1 MGNYNIPRN
10 KKRGASKR
18 VIIDNPIL
26 KFFMAIF
33 VVGLGV
39 VIAGMIALKLYLSS
53 LPPIKNLNTLKPNIV
68 TTFCS
73 SDGEVI
79 KTFAAYT
86 YSNVELKEVPEQ
98 LIKALVATEDKNF
111 YKHPGYDLIGL
122 ARSMVANVLAGHVV
136 QGASTL
142 TQQLSRILFLSNEKT
157 FTRKV
162 KELQVAAQIEKT
174 ISKDKILEM
183 YLNNVYLGSGAYGV
197 KGAARIYFNKSL
209 NQLTLPEMAL
219 IAGLPQAPSVYSPF
233 NNIEKAKKRR
243 NQVLLR
249 MYKMKYI
256 DKETLDK
263 AKNAPIVLSTMPHLY
278 ATNKAPYF
286 CDYVMKDL
294 QKLGFTE
301 DDIVNGGYKVITTLN
316 YKAQQKANEAIIKN
330 LNSWGLKNPKNQAA
344 VFSFSPIDGRI
355 LVYAGGKD
363 YTKSQYD
370 RVSQSSRPSGSA
382 FKPFIYTAAI
392 EKGFSPNDMV
402 DDLPVKIGDWT
413 PKNYGNKY
421 RGPIPLYT
429 ALMISSNVCTAR
441 LMDVVGVRSVIQ
453 LARVMGIT
461 TPIPYDLTI
470 SLGSNSVKLFEMT
483 RAYGVFANGGFR
495 VEPYAIERVE
505 SSRGTVL
512 YEARKTRTSKVL
524 NIHTAATMTAMLKT
538 VITNGTGRA
547 ANIGKPA
554 AGKTG
559 TTDDSKDAYFIGF
572 TPDVVTGVWVG
583 NDDNTQMGGVT
594 GGTIPALIWKD
605 VMLVATEPYGDSDF
619 EYSEIFLTPFKAS
632 NVSIIPQEEAKQAFE
647 EMEKRELELQLKKEK
662 GEEIPQAPI
671 IKPDSIKPVEI
682 IQQTFVPSKKKEKIV
697 APQINPIPVTNS
709 EQVMPSTIIPPKS
722 NMGNQII
729 KEKETNVQEN
739 FAPIPLAPTPFGE
752 QGD

>member
-1 MGNYNIPRN
+1 MGNYNIPKNRKRGYS
-10 KKRGASKR
+10 KKRIM
-18 VIIDNPIL
+18 VDNPMLSLITGL
-26 KFFMAIF
+26 
-33 VVGLGV
+33 VVFALGV
-39 VIAGMIALKLYLSS
+39 FLAGMIALKLYLMS

-68 TTFCS
+68 TTFCA

-79 KTFAAYT
+79 KTFAGYT
-86 YSNVELKEVPEQ
+86 YSNVQLSEVPEQ
-98 LIKALVATEDKNF
+98 LVKALIATEDKNF
-111 YKHPGYDLIGL
+111 YSHPGYDMIGL
-122 ARSMVANVLAGHVV
+122 ARSMVANALAGHVV
-136 QGASTL
+136 QGASTI

-157 FTRKV
+157 FTRKI

-174 ISKDKILEM
+174 IPKDKILEM

-197 KGAARIYFNKSL
+197 KGAAKIYFNKNL

-219 IAGLPQAPSVYSPF
+219 IAGLPQAPSVYSPY
-233 NNIEKAKKRR
+233 NNIKLAEKRR

-256 DKETLDK
+256 DKETYEN
-263 AKNAPIVLSTMPHLY
+263 AKKSPIKLSTMPMMY

-294 QKLGFTE
+294 QKLGFSE
-301 DDIVNGGYKVITTLN
+301 DEIVNGGYKVITTLN
-316 YKAQQKANEAIIKN
+316 YNAQVKANEAIIRD
-330 LNSWGLKNPKNQAA
+330 LNAWGLSRDKNQAA

-363 YTKSQYD
+363 YSKSQYD
-370 RVSQSSRPSGSA
+370 RITQSSRPSGSA
-382 FKPFIYTAAI
+382 FKPFVYTAAI
-392 EKGFSPNDMV
+392 EKGYSPNDMI
-402 DDLPVKIGDWT
+402 DDLPFRAGDWT

-429 ALMISSNVCTAR
+429 ALMVSSNVCTAR
-441 LMDVVGVRSVIQ
+441 LMDAVGVRAVIQ

-461 TPIPYDLTI
+461 TPIPYDYTI

-483 RAYGVFANGGFR
+483 RAYGVFANGGFK

-512 YEARKTRTSKVL
+512 YEAKKARSSKVL
-524 NIHTAATMTAMLKT
+524 NLNTAATMTAIMKT

-559 TTDDSKDAYFIGF
+559 TTDDSRDAYFIGF

-583 NDDNTQMGGVT
+583 NDDNSQMGGIT
-594 GGTIPALIWKD
+594 GGTVPAIIWKD
-605 VMLVATEPYGDSDF
+605 VMTVATEPYGNVDF
-619 EYSEIFLTPFKAS
+619 EYPEVILNPFKAPG
-632 NVSIIPQEEAKQAFE
+632 VSIIPQSEAKKKLD
-647 EMEKRELELQLKKEK
+647 EKDKAKDETQKENN
-662 GEEIPQAPI
+662 EQPAVV
-671 IKPDSIKPVEI
+671 KPDSIKPVDL
-682 IQQTFVPSKKKEKIV
+682 IQKKKETPTVEVKQERV
-697 APQINPIPVTNS
+697 EAPQAQFAPIPVTS
-709 EQVMPSTIIPPKS
+709 
-722 NMGNQII
+722 
-729 KEKETNVQEN
+729 
-739 FAPIPLAPTPFGE
+739 APIG
-752 QGD
+752 Q

>member
-1 MGNYNIPRN
+1 MGNYIPKSRR
-10 KKRGASKR
+10 KKSSKR
-18 VIIDNPIL
+18 LIIENPALQLVMGIL
-26 KFFMAIF
+26 VFA
-33 VVGLGV
+33 LGV
-39 VIAGMIALKLYLSS
+39 ILAGMIALKLYLVS

-68 TTFCS
+68 TTFCA

-86 YSNVELKEVPEQ
+86 YSNVELKEVPET
-98 LIKALVATEDKNF
+98 LVKAFIATEDKNF
-111 YKHPGYDLIGL
+111 YTHPGYDMLGL

-136 QGASTL
+136 QGASTI

-157 FTRKV
+157 FTRKI

-174 ISKDKILEM
+174 LSKDKILEM

-197 KGAARIYFNKSL
+197 KGAAKIYFNKNL

-219 IAGLPQAPSVYSPF
+219 IAGLPQAPSVYSPY
-233 NNIEKAKKRR
+233 NSKELARKRR

-256 DKETLDK
+256 DKETYENAKK
-263 AKNAPIVLSTMPHLY
+263 APVILSSMPIMY

-286 CDYVMKDL
+286 CDYVVKEMH
-294 QKLGFTE
+294 KLGFTE
-301 DDIVNGGYKVITTLN
+301 DEIVNGGYKVITTLD
-316 YKAQQKANEAIIKN
+316 YKAQVKANEAILTN
-330 LNSWGLKNPKNQAA
+330 LRAWGLTRDKNQAA

-363 YTKSQYD
+363 YSKSQYD
-370 RVSQSSRPSGSA
+370 RVSQSARPSGSA

-392 EKGFSPNDMV
+392 EKGYSPNDMI
-402 DDLPVKIGDWT
+402 DDLPFKAGDWT

-429 ALMISSNVCTAR
+429 ALMVSSNVCTAR
-441 LMDVVGVRSVIQ
+441 LMDAIGVRPVIQ

-461 TPIPYDLTI
+461 TPIPYDYTI

-483 RAYGVFANGGFR
+483 RAYGVFANGGYK
-495 VEPYAIERVE
+495 VEPYAIERIE
-505 SSRGTVL
+505 SSRGTIL
-512 YEARKTRTSKVL
+512 YEAKKARSSKVL
-524 NIHTAATMTAMLKT
+524 NLNTAATMTAIMKT

-559 TTDDSKDAYFIGF
+559 TTDDSRDAYFIGF

-583 NDDNTQMGGVT
+583 NDDNSQMGGVT
-594 GGTIPALIWKD
+594 GGTIPAKIWRD
-605 VMLVATEPYGDSDF
+605 IMLVATAPYGNSDF
-619 EYSEIFLTPFKAS
+619 EYPEVILNPFRAPG
-632 NVSIIPQEEAKQAFE
+632 VSIIPQSEAK
-647 EMEKRELELQLKKEK
+647 KVLEDKNSEQKDEIKDKESK
-662 GEEIPQAPI
+662 QQSPI
-671 IKPDSIKPVEI
+671 IKPVEI
-682 IQQTFVPSKKKEKIV
+682 LQQTLTPMKKKEASTIEVKQERV
-697 APQINPIPVTNS
+697 ETPQPDLAPVPVTS
-709 EQVMPSTIIPPKS
+709 APVGIKS
-722 NMGNQII
+722 NSA
-729 KEKETNVQEN
+729 E
-739 FAPIPLAPTPFGE
+739 
-752 QGD
+752 

>member
-1 MGNYNIPRN
+1 MGNYNIPKNRKRGYS
-10 KKRGASKR
+10 KKRIM
-18 VIIDNPIL
+18 VDNPMLSLITTL
-26 KFFMAIF
+26 
-33 VVGLGV
+33 VVFALGV
-39 VIAGMIALKLYLSS
+39 FLAGMIALKLYLMS

-68 TTFCS
+68 TTFCA

-79 KTFAAYT
+79 KTFAGYT
-86 YSNVELKEVPEQ
+86 YSNVQLSEVPEQ
-98 LIKALVATEDKNF
+98 LVKALLATEDKNF
-111 YKHPGYDLIGL
+111 YSHPGYDMIGL
-122 ARSMVANVLAGHVV
+122 ARSMVANTLAGHVV
-136 QGASTL
+136 QGASTI

-157 FTRKV
+157 FTRKI

-174 ISKDKILEM
+174 IPKDKILEM

-197 KGAARIYFNKSL
+197 KGAAKIYFNKNL

-219 IAGLPQAPSVYSPF
+219 IAGLPQAPSVYSPY
-233 NNIEKAKKRR
+233 NNIKLAEKRR

-256 DKETLDK
+256 DKETYEN
-263 AKNAPIVLSTMPHLY
+263 AKKSPIKLSTMPMMY

-294 QKLGFTE
+294 QKLGFSE
-301 DDIVNGGYKVITTLN
+301 DEIVNGGYKVITTLN
-316 YKAQQKANEAIIKN
+316 YNAQVKANEAIIRD
-330 LNSWGLKNPKNQAA
+330 LNAWGLSRDKNQAA

-363 YTKSQYD
+363 YSKSQYD
-370 RVSQSSRPSGSA
+370 RITQSSRPSGSA
-382 FKPFIYTAAI
+382 FKPFVYTAAI
-392 EKGFSPNDMV
+392 EKGYSPNDMI
-402 DDLPVKIGDWT
+402 DDLPFRAGDWT

-429 ALMISSNVCTAR
+429 ALMVSSNVCTAR
-441 LMDVVGVRSVIQ
+441 LMDAVGVRAVIQ

-461 TPIPYDLTI
+461 TPIPYDYTI

-483 RAYGVFANGGFR
+483 RAYGVFAKGGFK

-512 YEARKTRTSKVL
+512 YEAKKARSSKVL
-524 NIHTAATMTAMLKT
+524 NLNTAATMTAIMKT

-559 TTDDSKDAYFIGF
+559 TTDDSRDAYFIGF

-583 NDDNTQMGGVT
+583 NDDNSQMGGIT
-594 GGTIPALIWKD
+594 GGTVPAIIWKD
-605 VMLVATEPYGDSDF
+605 VMTVATEPYGNVDF
-619 EYSEIFLTPFKAS
+619 EYPEVILNPFKAPG
-632 NVSIIPQEEAKQAFE
+632 VSIIPQSEAKKKLD
-647 EMEKRELELQLKKEK
+647 EKDKEK
-662 GEEIPQAPI
+662 EKNEVQKDNNEQHATV
-671 IKPDSIKPVEI
+671 KPDSIKPVDL
-682 IQQTFVPSKKKEKIV
+682 IQKRKETPTVEVKQERV
-697 APQINPIPVTNS
+697 EAPQAQFAPIPVTN
-709 EQVMPSTIIPPKS
+709 
-722 NMGNQII
+722 
-729 KEKETNVQEN
+729 
-739 FAPIPLAPTPFGE
+739 APVG
-752 QGD
+752 Q

>member
-1 MGNYNIPRN
+1 MGNYNIPKNR
-10 KKRGASKR
+10 KKNYSKR
-18 VIIDNPIL
+18 VQVDNPLLGMIL
-26 KFFMAIF
+26 GFIVFA
-33 VVGLGV
+33 LGV
-39 VIAGMIALKLYLSS
+39 LLAGMIALKLYLMS

-68 TTFCS
+68 TTFCA

-86 YSNVELKEVPEQ
+86 YSNVELKEVPED
-98 LIKALVATEDKNF
+98 LVKALIATEDKNF
-111 YKHPGYDLIGL
+111 YTHPGYDMLGL

-136 QGASTL
+136 QGASTI

-157 FTRKV
+157 FTRKI

-197 KGAARIYFNKSL
+197 KGAAKIYFNKNL

-219 IAGLPQAPSVYSPF
+219 IAGLPQAPSVYSPY
-233 NNIEKAKKRR
+233 NNKKLAEQRR

-249 MYKMKYI
+249 MYKMRYI
-256 DKETLDK
+256 DKKTYEE
-263 AKNAPIVLSTMPHLY
+263 AKKAPIVLSSMPIMY

-294 QKLGFTE
+294 QKLGFSE
-301 DDIVNGGYKVITTLN
+301 DEIVNGGFRVITTLN
-316 YKAQQKANEAIIKN
+316 YKAQVTANEAIIRN
-330 LNSWGLKNPKNQAA
+330 LNAWGLNRDKNQAA

-370 RVSQSSRPSGSA
+370 RVTQSARPSGSA

-392 EKGFSPNDMV
+392 EKGFSPNDMI
-402 DDLPVKIGDWT
+402 DDLPFKAGDWT

-421 RGPIPLYT
+421 RGPIPMYT
-429 ALMISSNVCTAR
+429 ALMVSSNVCTAR
-441 LMDVVGVRSVIQ
+441 LMEMVGVRPVIQ

-461 TPIPYDLTI
+461 TPIPYDYTI

-483 RAYGVFANGGFR
+483 RAYGVFANGGYK

-505 SSRGTVL
+505 SSRGTIL
-512 YEARKTRTSKVL
+512 YEAKKARTSKVL
-524 NIHTAATMTAMLKT
+524 NINTAATMTAIMKT

-559 TTDDSKDAYFIGF
+559 TTDDSRDAYFIGF

-583 NDDNTQMGGVT
+583 NDDNSQMGGVT
-594 GGTIPALIWKD
+594 GGTIPAKIWKD
-605 VMLVATEPYGDSDF
+605 VMTVATEPYGNADF
-619 EYSEIFLTPFKAS
+619 EYPEIILNPFKAPG
-632 NVSIIPQEEAKQAFE
+632 VSIIPQSEAKKALEEKEQEKIKEEETKNKEQEKQAVV
-647 EMEKRELELQLKKEK
+647 
-662 GEEIPQAPI
+662 
-671 IKPDSIKPVEI
+671 KPDSVKPVDMI
-682 IQQTFVPSKKKEKIV
+682 PFKKKETPTIEVKQERIEG
-697 APQINPIPVTNS
+697 AQI
-709 EQVMPSTIIPPKS
+709 E
-722 NMGNQII
+722 NQ
-729 KEKETNVQEN
+729 
-739 FAPIPLAPTPFGE
+739 FAPIPMTAAPVG
-752 QGD
+752 Q

>member
-1 MGNYNIPRN
+1 MGNYSIPKNRKRGYS
-10 KKRGASKR
+10 KKR
-18 VIIDNPIL
+18 VMVDNPMLSLITGL
-26 KFFMAIF
+26 
-33 VVGLGV
+33 VVFALGV
-39 VIAGMIALKLYLSS
+39 FLAGMIALKLYLMS

-68 TTFCS
+68 TTFCA

-79 KTFAAYT
+79 KTFAGYT
-86 YSNVELKEVPEQ
+86 YSNVQLSEVPEQ
-98 LIKALVATEDKNF
+98 LVKALIATEDKNF
-111 YKHPGYDLIGL
+111 YSHPGYDMIGL
-122 ARSMVANVLAGHVV
+122 ARSMVANALAGHVV
-136 QGASTL
+136 QGASTI

-157 FTRKV
+157 FTRKI

-174 ISKDKILEM
+174 IPKDKILEM

-197 KGAARIYFNKSL
+197 KGAARIYFNKNL

-219 IAGLPQAPSVYSPF
+219 IAGLPQAPSVYSPY
-233 NNIEKAKKRR
+233 NNIKLAEKRR

-256 DKETLDK
+256 DKETYEN
-263 AKNAPIVLSTMPHLY
+263 AKKSPIKLSTMPVMY

-294 QKLGFTE
+294 QKLGFSE
-301 DDIVNGGYKVITTLN
+301 DEIVNGGYKVITTLN
-316 YKAQQKANEAIIKN
+316 YKAQVKANEAIIKN
-330 LNSWGLKNPKNQAA
+330 LNAWGLNRDKNQAA

-370 RVSQSSRPSGSA
+370 RVTQSARPSGSA

-392 EKGFSPNDMV
+392 EKGYSPNDMI
-402 DDLPVKIGDWT
+402 DDLPFRAGDWT

-429 ALMISSNVCTAR
+429 ALMVSSNVCTAR
-441 LMDVVGVRSVIQ
+441 LMESVGVRAVIQ

-461 TPIPYDLTI
+461 TPIPYDYTI

-483 RAYGVFANGGFR
+483 RAYGVFANGGFK

-505 SSRGTVL
+505 SSRGTIL
-512 YEARKTRTSKVL
+512 YEAKKARSSKVL
-524 NIHTAATMTAMLKT
+524 NLNTAATMTAIMKT

-559 TTDDSKDAYFIGF
+559 TTDDSRDAYFIGF

-583 NDDNTQMGGVT
+583 NDDNSQMGGIT
-594 GGTIPALIWKD
+594 GGTVPALIWKD
-605 VMLVATEPYGDSDF
+605 VMTVATEQYGNADF
-619 EYSEIFLTPFKAS
+619 EYPEVILNPFKAS
-632 NVSIIPQEEAKQAFE
+632 GVSIIPQSAAKKELDKQDKAKEEAQKDNEQPAVV
-647 EMEKRELELQLKKEK
+647 
-662 GEEIPQAPI
+662 
-671 IKPDSIKPVEI
+671 KPDSIKPADI
-682 IQQTFVPSKKKEKIV
+682 IQKKKEVPTVEVKQERV
-697 APQINPIPVTNS
+697 EAPQAQFAPIPVTS
-709 EQVMPSTIIPPKS
+709 
-722 NMGNQII
+722 
-729 KEKETNVQEN
+729 
-739 FAPIPLAPTPFGE
+739 APVG
-752 QGD
+752 Q

>member
-1 MGNYNIPRN
+1 MGNYSIPKNRKRGYS
-10 KKRGASKR
+10 KKR
-18 VIIDNPIL
+18 VMVDNPMLSLITG
-26 KFFMAIF
+26 I
-33 VVGLGV
+33 VVFALGV
-39 VIAGMIALKLYLSS
+39 FLAGMIALKLYLMS

-68 TTFCS
+68 TTFCA

-79 KTFAAYT
+79 KTFAGYT
-86 YSNVELKEVPEQ
+86 YSNVQLSEVPEQ
-98 LIKALVATEDKNF
+98 LVKALIATEDKNF
-111 YKHPGYDLIGL
+111 YSHPGYDMIGL
-122 ARSMVANVLAGHVV
+122 ARSMVANALAGHVV
-136 QGASTL
+136 QGASTI

-157 FTRKV
+157 FTRKI

-174 ISKDKILEM
+174 IPKDKILEM

-197 KGAARIYFNKSL
+197 KGAARIYFNKNL

-219 IAGLPQAPSVYSPF
+219 IAGLPQAPSVYSPY
-233 NNIEKAKKRR
+233 NNIKLAEKRR

-256 DKETLDK
+256 DKDTYEN
-263 AKNAPIVLSTMPHLY
+263 AKKTPIKLSSMPVMY

-294 QKLGFTE
+294 QKLGFSE
-301 DDIVNGGYKVITTLN
+301 DEIVNGGYKVVTTLN
-316 YKAQQKANEAIIKN
+316 YKAQVKANEAILKN
-330 LNSWGLKNPKNQAA
+330 LNAWGLKSDKNQAA

-370 RVSQSSRPSGSA
+370 RVTQSARPSGSA

-392 EKGFSPNDMV
+392 EKGFSPNDMI
-402 DDLPVKIGDWT
+402 DDLPFRAGDWT

-429 ALMISSNVCTAR
+429 ALMVSSNVCTAR
-441 LMDVVGVRSVIQ
+441 LMESVGVRAVIQ

-461 TPIPYDLTI
+461 TPIPYDYTI

-483 RAYGVFANGGFR
+483 RAYGVFANGGFK

-512 YEARKTRTSKVL
+512 YEAKKARSSKVL
-524 NIHTAATMTAMLKT
+524 NLNTAATMTAIMKT

-559 TTDDSKDAYFIGF
+559 TTDDSRDAYFIGF

-583 NDDNTQMGGVT
+583 NDDNSQMGGIT
-594 GGTIPALIWKD
+594 GGTVPALIWKD
-605 VMLVATEPYGDSDF
+605 VMTVATEQYGNADF
-619 EYSEIFLTPFKAS
+619 EYPEVVLTPFKAAG
-632 NVSIIPQEEAKQAFE
+632 VSIIPQGEAKKNLDA
-647 EMEKRELELQLKKEK
+647 KDKAKEDAQK
-662 GEEIPQAPI
+662 EGNNNDAAVV
-671 IKPDSIKPVEI
+671 KPDSVKPADI
-682 IQQTFVPSKKKEKIV
+682 IPKKKEVPMVEVKQERV
-697 APQINPIPVTNS
+697 EAPQAQFAPIPVTS
-709 EQVMPSTIIPPKS
+709 
-722 NMGNQII
+722 
-729 KEKETNVQEN
+729 
-739 FAPIPLAPTPFGE
+739 APVG
-752 QGD
+752 Q

>member
-1 MGNYNIPRN
+1 MGNYSIPKNRKRGYF
-10 KKRGASKR
+10 KKR
-18 VIIDNPIL
+18 VMVDNPMLSLITG
-26 KFFMAIF
+26 I
-33 VVGLGV
+33 VVFALGV
-39 VIAGMIALKLYLSS
+39 FLAGMIALKLYLMS

-68 TTFCS
+68 TTFCA

-79 KTFAAYT
+79 KTFAGYT
-86 YSNVELKEVPEQ
+86 YSNVQLSEVPEQ
-98 LIKALVATEDKNF
+98 LVKALIATEDKNF
-111 YKHPGYDLIGL
+111 YSHPGYDMIGL
-122 ARSMVANVLAGHVV
+122 ARSMVANALAGHVV
-136 QGASTL
+136 QGASTI

-157 FTRKV
+157 FTRKI

-174 ISKDKILEM
+174 IPKDKILEM

-197 KGAARIYFNKSL
+197 KGAARIYFNKNL

-219 IAGLPQAPSVYSPF
+219 IAGLPQAPSVYSPY
-233 NNIEKAKKRR
+233 NNIKLAEKRR

-256 DKETLDK
+256 DKDTYEN
-263 AKNAPIVLSTMPHLY
+263 AKKTPIKLSSMPVMY

-294 QKLGFTE
+294 QKLGFSE
-301 DDIVNGGYKVITTLN
+301 DEIVNGGYKVVTTLN
-316 YKAQQKANEAIIKN
+316 YKAQVKANEAILKN
-330 LNSWGLKNPKNQAA
+330 LNAWGLKSDKNQAA

-370 RVSQSSRPSGSA
+370 RVTQSSRPSGSA

-392 EKGFSPNDMV
+392 EKGFSPNDMI
-402 DDLPVKIGDWT
+402 DDLPFRAGDWT

-429 ALMISSNVCTAR
+429 ALMVSSNVCTAR
-441 LMDVVGVRSVIQ
+441 LMESVGVRAVIQ

-461 TPIPYDLTI
+461 TPIPYDYTI

-483 RAYGVFANGGFR
+483 RAYGVFANGGFK

-512 YEARKTRTSKVL
+512 YEAKKARSSKVL
-524 NIHTAATMTAMLKT
+524 NLNTAATMTAIMKT

-559 TTDDSKDAYFIGF
+559 TTDDSRDAYFIGF

-583 NDDNTQMGGVT
+583 NDDNSQMGGIT
-594 GGTIPALIWKD
+594 GGTVPALIWKD
-605 VMLVATEPYGDSDF
+605 VMTVATEQYGNADF
-619 EYSEIFLTPFKAS
+619 EYPEVVLTPFKAAG
-632 NVSIIPQEEAKQAFE
+632 VSIIPQGEAKKNLDA
-647 EMEKRELELQLKKEK
+647 KDKAKEDAQK
-662 GEEIPQAPI
+662 EGNNNDTAVV
-671 IKPDSIKPVEI
+671 KPDSVKPADI
-682 IQQTFVPSKKKEKIV
+682 IPKKKEVPMVEVKQERV
-697 APQINPIPVTNS
+697 EAPQAQFAPIPVTS
-709 EQVMPSTIIPPKS
+709 
-722 NMGNQII
+722 
-729 KEKETNVQEN
+729 
-739 FAPIPLAPTPFGE
+739 APIG
-752 QGD
+752 Q

>member
-1 MGNYNIPRN
+1 MKPYKIPRN
-10 KKRGASKR
+10 SRGRSKR
-18 VIIDNPIL
+18 VTFENPLL
-26 KFFMAIF
+26 KLFATLLVMI
-33 VVGLGV
+33 VGVTL
-39 VIAGMIALKLYLSS
+39 AGMIALKLYLIS

-68 TTFCS
+68 TTFCA

-98 LIKALVATEDKNF
+98 LVKALIATEDKNF
-111 YKHPGYDLIGL
+111 YSHPGYDLFGL
-122 ARSMVANVLAGHVV
+122 GRSMVANLLAGHVV
-136 QGASTL
+136 QGASTI

-157 FTRKV
+157 FTRKI

-197 KGAARIYFNKSL
+197 KGAARIYFNKNL
-209 NQLTLPEMAL
+209 NQLSLSEMAL
-219 IAGLPQAPSVYSPF
+219 IAGLPQAPSVYSPYHSMDL
-233 NNIEKAKKRR
+233 AKKRR

-249 MYKMKYI
+249 MYKMRYI
-256 DKETLDK
+256 DKATYEK
-263 AKNAPIVLSTMPHLY
+263 AKEEPIRLSTMPTMY

-286 CDYVMKDL
+286 CDYVMKEL
-294 QKLGFTE
+294 YKLGFSE
-301 DDIVNGGYKVITTLN
+301 EEIVNGGYKVVTTLN
-316 YKAQQKANEAIIKN
+316 YNAQIKANESIIRN
-330 LNSWGLKNPKNQAA
+330 LNSWGLRGDKSQAA

-370 RVSQSSRPSGSA
+370 RVTQSIRPSGSA

-392 EKGFSPNDMV
+392 EKGYSPNDMI
-402 DDLPVKIGDWT
+402 DDLPFRAGNWT

-429 ALMISSNVCTAR
+429 ALMVSSNVCTAR
-441 LMDVVGVRSVIQ
+441 LMDAIGVRPVIQ

-461 TPIPYDLTI
+461 TPIPYDYTI

-483 RAYGVFANGGFR
+483 RAYGVFANGGFK

-505 SSRGTVL
+505 SSRGTIL
-512 YEARKTRTSKVL
+512 YEAKKAKTSKVL
-524 NIHTAATMTAMLKT
+524 NINTAATMTAIMKT

-559 TTDDSKDAYFIGF
+559 TTDDCKDAYFIGF

-583 NDDNTQMGGVT
+583 NDDNTRMGELT
-594 GGTIPALIWKD
+594 GGTVPAKIWHD
-605 VMLVATEPYGDSDF
+605 IMLVATEPYGNSDF
-619 EYSEIFLTPFKAS
+619 EYPEVVLNPFKATG
-632 NVSIIPQEEAKQAFE
+632 VSVIPQSEAKKA
-647 EMEKRELELQLKKEK
+647 MDEKAAKEAK
-662 GEEIPQAPI
+662 EAEKAAQPATSSVV
-671 IKPDSIKPVEI
+671 KPDSIKPLEVMP
-682 IQQTFVPSKKKEKIV
+682 QTPIKKKE
-697 APQINPIPVTNS
+697 PVKTIEVKEDRA
-709 EQVMPSTIIPPKS
+709 EQ
-722 NMGNQII
+722 
-729 KEKETNVQEN
+729 
-739 FAPIPLAPTPFGE
+739 FAPIPMNSAPVG
-752 QGD
+752 Q